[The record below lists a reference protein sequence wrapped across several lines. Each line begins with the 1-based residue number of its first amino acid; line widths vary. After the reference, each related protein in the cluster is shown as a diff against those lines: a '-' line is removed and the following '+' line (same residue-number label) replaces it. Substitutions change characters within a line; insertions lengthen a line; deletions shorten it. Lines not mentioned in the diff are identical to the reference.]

1 MAHKRVLIIDDE
13 EAIQEVVQ
21 LSLELETDWEILT
34 ASSGENGIAKATSEQ
49 PDAILLDIM
58 MPAMD
63 GIATLARL
71 RNHSQTYEI
80 PVIFLT
86 AKSQASERRH
96 FNAMGV
102 AGVIVKPFNSL
113 TLADQISDLLG
124 WQEIR

>member
-1 MAHKRVLIIDDE
+1 MTRKRVLIVDDE

-34 ASSGENGIAKATSEQ
+34 ASSGEAGITRAAAER

-58 MPAMD
+58 MPDID

-71 RNHSQTYEI
+71 RNTDRTQAI

-96 FNAMGV
+96 FNTMGV

-113 TLADQISDLLG
+113 TLARQIADLLG
-124 WQEIR
+124 W

>member
-1 MAHKRVLIIDDE
+1 MTYKRVLIIDDE

-34 ASSGENGIAKATSEQ
+34 ASSGKDGITRAAAER

-58 MPAMD
+58 MPDMD
-63 GIATLARL
+63 GIVTLTQL
-71 RNHSQTYEI
+71 RNYSQTQEI

-96 FNAMGV
+96 FSTMGV

-113 TLADQISDLLG
+113 TLAHQIANLLG
-124 WQEIR
+124 WQETK